1 MIAAGASVLDARVL
15 VINKLYNAVRVVD
28 ARRAFTMLCKGSA
41 EIISVEAGAYVS
53 YSLHSWSEVAEF
65 QRSWPSQRSFACSAT
80 TACRANQSNSIAAIS
95 MRAITVSANTAARI
109 SLPKNSHSIT
119 LSRVSR
125 AARTHGSTWCAPAS
139 VATRARAAAPQHR
152 RA

>member
-53 YSLHSWSEVAEF
+53 YSLHSWTEVAEF
-65 QRSWPSQRSFACSAT
+65 QRSFEHEQHDWVT
-80 TACRANQSNSIAAIS
+80 TPRLVMAVPKIIRLLGYDRLPREPGGAEGGDDIAVGAKAPHPGGG
-95 MRAITVSANTAARI
+95 RGALQAGEG
-109 SLPKNSHSIT
+109 
-119 LSRVSR
+119 SRR
-125 AARTHGSTWCAPAS
+125 RR
-139 VATRARAAAPQHR
+139 RARDRIQITAR
-152 RA
+152 D